1 MTFPFQLL
9 IFFTAVTSNTV
20 YSFTSYTCSDYTL
33 APHWMF
39 LYVSGGI
46 ERLIQEKPCNMCR
59 WEKAISGKTD
69 LAKKDYELLLLLVV
83 VLVVVVPHY
92 ITINPE
98 NIS

>member
-1 MTFPFQLL
+1 
-9 IFFTAVTSNTV
+9 
-20 YSFTSYTCSDYTL
+20 
-33 APHWMF
+33 

-59 WEKAISGKTD
+59 SEKEAISGKTD
-69 LAKKDYELLLLLVV
+69 LACKDYALLLLVV
-83 VLVVVVPHY
+83 VVVVVPHY